1 LAGCPNKATKEQI
14 SAYAATN
21 GDALIMAI
29 PSTFSLLISST
40 TQELRVVKD
49 SQKVER
55 GKWTGKQQLEGDP
68 WG

>member
-1 LAGCPNKATKEQI
+1 LAGCPNKAAKEQI
-14 SAYAATN
+14 SAYVGTN
-21 GDALIMAI
+21 GDTLILGI
-29 PSTFSLLISST
+29 PSAFSLLISSRI
-40 TQELRVVKD
+40 QEFRVVKD